1 MFVSVLTMA
10 MFVVSTTTTEAA
22 RKDPGLPGN
31 HLTIEKVAVDFTQG
45 AFGQLTITGDHFSFG
60 NTLAVTLGEAALP
73 LNIVGVPTDTV
84 IVADLPLAFPD
95 GDYLLTV
102 STGNGQ
108 SQNDEYDLTIGVV
121 GPKGDTGDKGDKGD
135 PGAPGGTGMTGAMG
149 APGPK
154 GDKGDKGDTG
164 GSDRLAVFDDTGKR
178 LGPVVGIFSEELPTL
193 GRPFNG
199 GVWFSMTVNG
209 TTVLLAVDENSAIYG
224 TGQDE
229 LSFASIDCTGTPLF
243 RTDFLESNFLPSTN
257 AVVGGPNP
265 GQAGGGGDN
274 IVYVPAPNGT
284 AIFVTTLARTDAGAK
299 NEGCTLSG
307 PPTVEVVNAIQLIDI
322 DVEFTRPLHVQ
333 ADVAP

>member
-1 MFVSVLTMA
+1 MYRKGRIQPIVVSVLTVA
-10 MFVVSTTTTEAA
+10 VFVVSTMTTYAA
-22 RKDPGLPGN
+22 RKAPGPPGN
-31 HLTIEKVAVDFTQG
+31 HLTIEQVAVDFTQG

-164 GSDRLAVFDDTGKR
+164 GSDRLAVFDTSGAR
-178 LGPVVGIFSEELPTL
+178 VGPVLALRTDHQKLAGHIDSLLVRFVTNNFVGLLRMKNLQAFWGLADVF
-193 GRPFNG
+193 FN
-199 GVWFSMTVNG
+199 ST
-209 TTVLLAVDENSAIYG
+209 
-224 TGQDE
+224 
-229 LSFASIDCTGTPLF
+229 DCTGQPLML
-243 RTDFLESNFLPSTN
+243 TQQELSTGPFEEIF
-257 AVVGGPNP
+257 AVVGKG
-265 GQAGGGGDN
+265 
-274 IVYVPAPNGT
+274 NGT
-284 AIFVTTLARTDAGAK
+284 LDTFIKGVK
-299 NEGCTLSG
+299 Y
-307 PPTVEVVNAIQLIDI
+307 
-322 DVEFTRPLHVQ
+322 
-333 ADVAP
+333 